1 VSLSQIDNTSTNVN
15 DTRLLNPLKLRS
27 TAKNSIITY
36 SAIQKVFKSRFDEGR
51 SNARLQDVSN
61 SYTPYMFLSAP
72 KSSYESM
79 LSKNKDS
86 FFTTNN
92 YNQTLKESVNP
103 LHSIH
108 NNMNTYFTNLPFLI
122 STQSDSSRYLWFDW
136 QSR

>member
-1 VSLSQIDNTSTNVN
+1 MGLSSIDNSSTNTN
-15 DTRLLNPLKLRS
+15 DIRLTNPLKLRS

-61 SYTPYMFLSAP
+61 SYTPYMFLSAA
-72 KSSYESM
+72 KSPYEGM

-92 YNQTLKESVNP
+92 YNQTLKPITNP
-103 LHSIH
+103 MYSLY
-108 NNMNTYFTNLPFLI
+108 N
-122 STQSDSSRYLWFDW
+122 SSN
-136 QSR
+136 